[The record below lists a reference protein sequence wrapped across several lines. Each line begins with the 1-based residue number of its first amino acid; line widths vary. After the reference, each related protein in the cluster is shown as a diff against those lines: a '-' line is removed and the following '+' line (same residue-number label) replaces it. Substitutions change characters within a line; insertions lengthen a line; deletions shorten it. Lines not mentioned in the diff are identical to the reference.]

1 MIALDALDLVLR
13 PENDRYALV
22 QAGRRD
28 VENAPASGRGRS
40 ARLLDQHGHRV
51 GFVEQAQ
58 AAGQRACTILSK
70 GGLRSGRTVSE
81 VKERWCAGCGMCVSV
96 CPYGARVMD
105 EKKGVA
111 VVIEAL
117 CQGCGACVVTCPS
130 GAAVLRG
137 LSDQQVMAMMDAA
150 L

>member
-1 MIALDALDLVLR
+1 
-13 PENDRYALV
+13 
-22 QAGRRD
+22 
-28 VENAPASGRGRS
+28 
-40 ARLLDQHGHRV
+40 
-51 GFVEQAQ
+51 
-58 AAGQRACTILSK
+58 
-70 GGLRSGRTVSE
+70 
-81 VKERWCAGCGMCVSV
+81 MCVSV